1 MKNILRLIITI
12 ILMVIIIIKII
23 TDGFDVIYAIALG
36 LLCISLISFAITIR
50 KGK

>member
-23 TDGFDVIYAIALG
+23 TDGFDLIYEIALG
-36 LLCISLISFAITIR
+36 LL
-50 KGK
+50 